1 MAAVVKA
8 LSVATGTTLSAEPP
22 ANDGELP
29 TDNDEDATHVSPI
42 ISCEAVLKV
51 QGFAQPNASAEVCVY
66 V

>member
-8 LSVATGTTLSAEPP
+8 LSVATGATLSAEPP
-22 ANDGELP
+22 ANDGEPP
-29 TDNDEDATHVSPI
+29 TDNDEDATHVSSI

-51 QGFAQPNASAEVCVY
+51 QGFAQPNASAEVCAY